1 MAITGNNLNAYY
13 VFNLP
18 TFSLTSDHIHIK
30 LQDVIAT
37 PERPLLTDFPSPT
50 DPHIYHEVHD
60 LQAEAVQPIYRPIQA
75 QLHFQVRKYS
85 SNFLYESY

>member
-1 MAITGNNLNAYY
+1 MPITFLLY
-13 VFNLP
+13 VFPNY
-18 TFSLTSDHIHIK
+18 IK

-60 LQAEAVQPIYRPIQA
+60 LQQGDVQPIYRPIQA
-75 QLHFQVRKYS
+75 QLHFQVNNLS
-85 SNFLYESY
+85 T